1 MAATAASSP
10 VASPVG
16 TVRASAP
23 AASTA
28 VAASSPG
35 RPQTPNPAPAPLSTA
50 RWSTFVDGRVG
61 AEFRYPPA
69 CPPRYSQASIEVGPR
84 ISLDV
89 IETVAP
95 TLDAHVDELLRTRD
109 WRIESRERG
118 MLGDEPTIRV
128 EYRFGGTNRFGMA
141 FFVGRGSLV
150 YTWQFTAGGG
160 ASACDSAE
168 VFEAVL
174 DSFRLAD
181 IIR

>member
-16 TVRASAP
+16 TVRASTP

-28 VAASSPG
+28 VASSSPG
-35 RPQTPNPAPAPLSTA
+35 PRQTPDPAPTPLLTA
-50 RWSTFVDGRVG
+50 GWATFLDGRLG

-69 CPPRYSQASIEVGPR
+69 CPPRYNQAAIDVGPR
-84 ISLDV
+84 ILLLV
-89 IETVAP
+89 GETAAP

-128 EYRFGGTNRFGMA
+128 EYRFGGTNRFGVA

-150 YTWQFTAGGG
+150 YAWNYTAGGG
-160 ASACDSAE
+160 VSECEYLE
-168 VFEAVL
+168 VFDAIL
-174 DSFRLAD
+174 DTFRLAD
-181 IIR
+181 VIR